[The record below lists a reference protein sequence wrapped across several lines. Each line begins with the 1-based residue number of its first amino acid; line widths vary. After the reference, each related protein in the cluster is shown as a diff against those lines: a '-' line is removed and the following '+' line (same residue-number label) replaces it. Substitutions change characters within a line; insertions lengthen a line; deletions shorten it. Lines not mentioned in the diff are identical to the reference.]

1 MGSPLGADFAFILGR
16 DLDALAAQ
24 IERYPDDAS
33 LWRVAETP
41 ANPTGTLTLH
51 VVGNLRHYV
60 GAVLGGS
67 GYRRDR
73 EREFSRRDLGRK
85 ELVDL
90 VRACRAEVVP
100 VLQGLGEEALS
111 GDYPGDLPTS
121 MHGATTQRFLL
132 HLAGHFMWHLGQ
144 ADYHRRLLA
153 VAGPA
158 KPDPSSGS

>member
-1 MGSPLGADFAFILGR
+1 MGTPLGADFAFILGR

-33 LWRVAETP
+33 LWRVTELVT
-41 ANPTGTLTLH
+41 NPTGTLTLH

-60 GAVLGGS
+60 GEVLGAS

-73 EREFSRRDLGRK
+73 EREFSCRDLARQ

-100 VLQGLGEEALS
+100 VLERLTEEALS
-111 GDYPGDLPTS
+111 GDYPGDLPPS
-121 MHGATTQRFLL
+121 MRGATTRRFLL
-132 HLAGHFMWHLGQ
+132 HLSGHFMWHLGQ

-153 VAGPA
+153 GAEPA
-158 KPDPSSGS
+158 KPGHGTSS